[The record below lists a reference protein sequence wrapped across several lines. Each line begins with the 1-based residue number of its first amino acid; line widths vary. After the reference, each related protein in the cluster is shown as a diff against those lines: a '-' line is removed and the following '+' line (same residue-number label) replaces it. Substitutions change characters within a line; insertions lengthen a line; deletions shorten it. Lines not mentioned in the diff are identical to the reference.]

1 MNNIMIKLQRFLKE
15 RYKKDELYKFL
26 ITLCIV
32 IIILNIFI
40 KSRIL
45 DIVQMI
51 ILAIAI
57 LRYLSK
63 DIKNR
68 KRENEIYLDIKIKVL
83 NKYNYQKRKF
93 KDRNTHIYRKCPKCH
108 QKIRLPR
115 KKGVHTAKCPNCGNS
130 FKVKCKRDEKIKV
143 EIVK

>member
-1 MNNIMIKLQRFLKE
+1 MNNIIIKLQRFLKE

-93 KDRNTHIYRKCPKCH
+93 KDRK
-108 QKIRLPR
+108 
-115 KKGVHTAKCPNCGNS
+115 
-130 FKVKCKRDEKIKV
+130 F
-143 EIVK
+143 